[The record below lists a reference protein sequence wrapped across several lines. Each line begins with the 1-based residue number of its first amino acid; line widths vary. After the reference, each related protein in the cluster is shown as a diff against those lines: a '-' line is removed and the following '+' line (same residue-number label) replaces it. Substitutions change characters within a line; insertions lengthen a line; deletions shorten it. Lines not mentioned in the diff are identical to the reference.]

1 MREIKESV
9 RALRAARGSTT
20 AALILLTVGIGAT
33 TAIFSVVDAV
43 LRGLPFGGADR
54 LVVVSG
60 RNLRTGTTLQVPP
73 ADYLDWKAQQDAFED
88 LGAADSRSDLLTEAG
103 ATETVLRTRVTASLF
118 SVLGV
123 RPHLGTLLTTSH
135 EVQGNNRVLVLSDG
149 FWRRRF
155 GGDPSVIGRTMTFEK
170 EVFEIVGILP
180 RGFTYPLAAERQ
192 TDIYAPYVVPASQ
205 RVRGSSRSFALQII
219 GRLKP
224 GVDVAEAQQR
234 MERLHQGLT
243 SRFPDWF
250 VNRGIA
256 VTDLREFLIGRVRSW
271 MQLLLGAVG
280 FLLLLVSVNVSGLAL
295 ARGLARVPEIGIR
308 AALGATRWR
317 IVRGIVIEN
326 AVLSAAGAACGAAI
340 AYGAVAVL
348 RAALPAAVPRV
359 AAIAV
364 DARVLA
370 VAAAAAMLTAL
381 ICSIL
386 PALKF
391 SRADVMRALRYG
403 RARSEDGRPAAGRA
417 GGLLVSAEV
426 GLAAILLVGAG
437 LFLSSFNHVMRVDLG
452 LDYRNV
458 LTVPA
463 HVRFASFEER
473 TRAAERASVMLPA
486 ALERVRTIPGVE
498 AAAAI
503 AGGVPLSG
511 GSIRSS
517 MQVRGRAVQLDDDV
531 VDVHHVSAEYFD
543 VLRIPLLQGRLLSA
557 ADGRAAPRVVVL
569 SDAAAR
575 KYFPDGDALGAMV
588 GVEVEQDLQ
597 VVGVVG
603 NLRLDGP
610 ERPVRPEVYV
620 PMSQGIVTG
629 ADLIV
634 RTIGDPLALA
644 PAVKAAIRAV
654 EPGAVIMD
662 ALSLEARLER
672 LIAPRK
678 FNMLLFTVLGVL
690 AVAIAATGVYAMLAQ
705 HVEHRAP
712 EIGVRLAL
720 GAAPRQILG
729 LVMGRASRALGA
741 GLIVGVAGAWLL
753 ARFVEAFLFE
763 MTPYDATVFT
773 TAGGLLLVA
782 GAIAAFIPAR
792 RAMQTDPLTTLK
804 S

>member
-43 LRGLPFGGADR
+43 LRGLPFADADR

-73 ADYLDWKAQQDAFED
+73 ADYLDWKAQQDALED

-118 SVLGV
+118 SVLRV
-123 RPHLGTLLTTSH
+123 RPHLGTLLTTAH

-170 EVFEIVGILP
+170 ETFEIVGILP
-180 RGFTYPLAAERQ
+180 RGFTYPLTAERQ

-205 RVRGSSRSFALQII
+205 RVRGSSRSFALHVI

-224 GVDVAEAQQR
+224 GIGVPDAQER
-234 MERLHQGLT
+234 MEHVHQGLA
-243 SRFPDWF
+243 SQFPDWF

-256 VTDLREFLIGRVRSW
+256 VTDLRESLVGHVRSW

-280 FLLLLVSVNVSGLAL
+280 FLLLLVCVNVSGLAL

-348 RAALPAAVPRV
+348 RAALPATVPRV

-381 ICSIL
+381 ICSVL

-403 RARSEDGRPAAGRA
+403 RARSGDAGPGAGRA
-417 GGLLVSAEV
+417 GRLLVSAEV

-437 LFLSSFNHVMRVDLG
+437 LFLSSFSHVMRVDLG
-452 LDYRNV
+452 LDHRNV
-458 LTVPA
+458 RTVPA

-517 MQVRGRAVQLDDDV
+517 LRVRGRAVQLDDDV

-543 VLRIPLLQGRLLSA
+543 VLRIALLQGRLLSA
-557 ADGRAAPRVVVL
+557 GDGRSAPPVVVL
-569 SDAAAR
+569 SDATAR
-575 KYFPDGDALGAMV
+575 KYFPDGDAVGAMV
-588 GVEVEQDLQ
+588 SVEVEEDLQ

-629 ADLIV
+629 ADLVV
-634 RTIGDPLALA
+634 RTTRDAMAVA
-644 PAVKAAIRAV
+644 PAVKAAILAV

-690 AVAIAATGVYAMLAQ
+690 ASAIAATGVYAMLAQ
-705 HVEHRAP
+705 HVEQRAP
-712 EIGVRLAL
+712 EIGLRLAL

-741 GLIVGVAGAWLL
+741 GLIVGVTGAWLL
-753 ARFVEAFLFE
+753 ARVVEAFLFE
-763 MTPYDATVFT
+763 MTPYDATVFAS
-773 TAGGLLLVA
+773 AGVLLLVA

-792 RAMQTDPLTTLK
+792 RAMRTDPLTTLK